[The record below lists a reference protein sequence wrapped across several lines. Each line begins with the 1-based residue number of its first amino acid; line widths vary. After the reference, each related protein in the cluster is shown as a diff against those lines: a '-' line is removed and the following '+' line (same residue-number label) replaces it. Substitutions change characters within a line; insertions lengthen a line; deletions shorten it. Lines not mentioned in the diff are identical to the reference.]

1 MPRQRKMKQRKIER
15 RKITQKQVMPNPPER
30 ERGGLLRKRKREAK
44 RKSFGNDDYET
55 RIVLIEP
62 FTNQDQLHEEE
73 ALKVTLLKELNQQNR
88 KIEPRTLGP
97 RRRIVKRNVKQERTV
112 MINHA
117 IDIVTIEENVTETVT
132 EIDEA
137 IVIEIVNVNV
147 REKKRVSVTRTK
159 LNPQKK
165 NETVRK
171 RLKPMKASPTKLRQ
185 QLLDEK
191 SINPCF

>member
-44 RKSFGNDDYET
+44 RKSLGNDDYET

-73 ALKVTLLKELNQQNR
+73 KVTLLKQLNQQNR

-117 IDIVTIEENVTETVT
+117 IDIVTIEESVTETVT

-165 NETVRK
+165 NETIRK

>member
-73 ALKVTLLKELNQQNR
+73 KVTLLKQLNQQNR

>member
-73 ALKVTLLKELNQQNR
+73 KVTLLKQLNQQNR
-88 KIEPRTLGP
+88 KIEPRTLGA

-117 IDIVTIEENVTETVT
+117 IDIVTIEESVTETVT

-165 NETVRK
+165 NETIRK

>member
-73 ALKVTLLKELNQQNR
+73 KVTLLKQLNQQNR
-88 KIEPRTLGP
+88 KIEPRTLGA

-165 NETVRK
+165 NETIRK